1 VFLYKES
8 LLIKRKLPDYRLKQK
23 ILYIDNTSPDVLH
36 DYGNLFLE
44 DGCVSDALDFYQKAN
59 YSEGIE
65 KIKDIALSTG
75 DVMLFQRAAK
85 ALNIEIKQA
94 DWEIISQEAVSL
106 KKYNFA
112 KYALEKTDNQEGL
125 NSILKIMEAG
135 YHGKDT

>member
-1 VFLYKES
+1 LSNK
-8 LLIKRKLPDYRLKQK
+8 KLPDYRLKQK
-23 ILYIDNTSPDVLH
+23 ILYIDNTSPDVLQ

-44 DGCVSDALDFYQKAN
+44 DGCLSDALDLYQKAKHA
-59 YSEGIE
+59 EGIQ
-65 KIKDIALSTG
+65 KIKDMALNAG

-85 ALNIEIKQA
+85 ALNMEIKQA
-94 DWEIISQEAVSL
+94 EWESISQKAISL

-112 KYALEKTDNQEGL
+112 KYALEKSNNQEGL